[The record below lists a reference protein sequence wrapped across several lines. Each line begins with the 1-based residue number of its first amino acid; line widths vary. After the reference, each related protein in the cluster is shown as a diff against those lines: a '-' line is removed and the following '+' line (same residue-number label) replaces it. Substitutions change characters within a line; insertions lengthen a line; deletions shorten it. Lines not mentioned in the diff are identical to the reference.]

1 VLIQGAAGGVG
12 LAAVQLAKRAGARVI
27 GTGSSPE
34 QLAKLRGFGLDVGV
48 DYTSEDVAAQ
58 VRALTDGRGVDV
70 VIDPVG
76 GASLQKSVDCLGVD
90 GRAILIGLMDQSPSE
105 PSEGLR

>member
-34 QLAKLRGFGLDVGV
+34 QLAKLRGFGLDV
-48 DYTSEDVAAQ
+48 ALII
-58 VRALTDGRGVDV
+58 RAR
-70 VIDPVG
+70 
-76 GASLQKSVDCLGVD
+76 
-90 GRAILIGLMDQSPSE
+90 MSPPRSA
-105 PSEGLR
+105 P